1 MCPGKRLKEL
11 KLLFQYRYQDFVYR
25 IVGWSHTLYCKPIVE
40 EARAG
45 NPQASFCEERAL
57 WGARLLDN
65 RLSGIVYLFSLY
77 LFGLGAILVLVPNVL
92 LGMFGIPGTNEVWIR
107 VVGTL
112 VLVLGFYY
120 FQASRNELIP
130 FLRAT
135 VYGRA
140 VVLFFF
146 TGFSLFGL
154 APATLILFGAV
165 DALAAFWTF
174 TALRSENKWS

>member
-1 MCPGKRLKEL
+1 M
-11 KLLFQYRYQDFVYR
+11 
-25 IVGWSHTLYCKPIVE
+25 
-40 EARAG
+40 
-45 NPQASFCEERAL
+45 
-57 WGARLLDN
+57 
-65 RLSGIVYLFSLY
+65 
-77 LFGLGAILVLVPNVL
+77 
-92 LGMFGIPGTNEVWIR
+92 
-107 VVGTL
+107 VGTL